1 MKKPVSFYFGLWA
14 AKFFN
19 LGLKICG
26 KNIPY
31 MVGNT
36 AAKICKGFVRYM
48 DTPGTIIAVT
58 GTNGKTTVASMLTD
72 IFRHNGYKTINNT
85 GYNTFPGII
94 GTLIKSTSWTGK
106 TKYDVAILEI
116 DEMTSDKTYSY
127 IIPDYLIC
135 CNLFRDSA
143 KRNAHS
149 EFIAGIMRKAIPETT
164 RLILNGDDIIS
175 SGLRTEQEACYFG
188 ISKTKD
194 DTDTPPNIVR
204 DIVYCPVCGGKLDYE
219 FFRYHHIGRCRC
231 MKCEY
236 TSPKVDYDVV
246 DVNHGKMVMMT
257 PYGREEYRL
266 LHDAIFNVYNMAAAV
281 ALLHQFG
288 MDYETIR
295 SSMEAIKLDTTR
307 YEKKTICGIEYEN
320 LLAKGMNAVACSRVF
335 DSLSKDK
342 ASMAVLLL
350 IDDLHDNLYSSE
362 FINWIYDMDCE
373 FLNSDNIKQIIL
385 CGKRCYDYKLRCLLA
400 GVPEDRIYTSFEE
413 QEGANYLKLQD
424 VSKVVLLH
432 EVYLYD
438 QSLEL
443 EKKIIQKIEKE
454 AGKP

>member
-1 MKKPVSFYFGLWA
+1 MKKPISFYFGLWA
-14 AKFFN
+14 AKIFN

-36 AAKICKGFVRYM
+36 AAKFCKGFVKYM
-48 DTPGTIIAVT
+48 DTPGTIISVT

-72 IFRHNGYKTINNT
+72 ILRHNGYKTINNT
-85 GYNTFPGII
+85 GYNTFPGLI

-116 DEMTSDKTYSY
+116 DELTSDKTYSY
-127 IIPDYLIC
+127 IKPDYLIC

-149 EFIAGIMRKAIPETT
+149 EFIADIMRGAIPKETK
-164 RLILNGDDIIS
+164 LILNGDDIIS
-175 SGLRTEQEACYFG
+175 SGLRTNQEAYYFG
-188 ISKTKD
+188 IDKTEYD
-194 DTDTPPNIVR
+194 VETPPNIAR
-204 DIVYCPVCGGKLDYE
+204 DIVYCPKCGGELKYD
-219 FFRYHHIGRCRC
+219 FFRYHHIGRCS
-231 MKCEY
+231 CESCDF
-236 TSPKVDYDVV
+236 TSPKVDYDVISF
-246 DVNHGKMVMMT
+246 DDEKMLLKT
-257 PYGREEYRL
+257 PDGVEEYKL
-266 LHDAIFNVYNMAAAV
+266 LHNAIFNVYNMASAIT
-281 ALLHQFG
+281 LLHQFG
-288 MDYETIR
+288 MGYNQIKT
-295 SSMEAIKLDTTR
+295 SMEAIKLDTTR
-307 YEKKTICGIEYEN
+307 YEKKMVCGIEYEN

-335 DSLSKDK
+335 DSLSKDP
-342 ASMAVLLL
+342 ANMAVLLL

-400 GVPEDRIYTSFEE
+400 GVPEDRLYTSFEE
-413 QEGANYLKLQD
+413 QEGANYLKLD
-424 VSKVVLLH
+424 GIEKVVLLH

-438 QSLEL
+438 QSLDL
-443 EKKIIQKIEKE
+443 EKKIIEKIEKE
-454 AGKP
+454 VSK

>member
-1 MKKPVSFYFGLWA
+1 MKKPISFYFGLWA

-36 AAKICKGFVRYM
+36 AAKFCKGFVKYM
-48 DTPGTIIAVT
+48 DTPGTIISVT

-94 GTLIKSTSWTGK
+94 GTLIKSTTWTGK

-127 IIPDYLIC
+127 ITPDYLIC

-149 EFIAGIMRKAIPETT
+149 EFIADIMRGAIPKETK
-164 RLILNGDDIIS
+164 LILNGDDIIS
-175 SGLRTEQEACYFG
+175 SGLRTNQEAYYFG
-188 ISKTKD
+188 IDKTVQD
-194 DTDTPPNIVR
+194 VSTPPNIAR
-204 DIVYCPVCGGKLDYE
+204 DIVYCPKCGGNLKYD
-219 FFRYHHIGRCRC
+219 FFRYHHIGRCE
-231 MKCEY
+231 CEACDY
-236 TSPKVDYDVV
+236 TSPKVDYDVISF
-246 DVNHGKMVMMT
+246 DEEKLVMKT
-257 PYGREEYRL
+257 PTGNEEYKL
-266 LHDAIFNVYNMAAAV
+266 LHSAIFNVYNMASAIT
-281 ALLHQFG
+281 LLHQFG
-288 MDYETIR
+288 MDYNQIK

-307 YEKKTICGIEYEN
+307 YDKKVVAGIEYEN

-335 DSLSKDK
+335 DSLSKDVVPM
-342 ASMAVLLL
+342 SVVVL

-373 FLNSDNIKQIIL
+373 FLGTDHIKQIIF

-400 GVPEDRIYTSFEE
+400 GVPEDRIYTSFVE
-413 QEGANYLKLQD
+413 QEGANYLKLD
-424 VSKVVLLH
+424 GIEKVVLLH

-438 QSLEL
+438 QSIEL
-443 EKKIIQKIEKE
+443 EKKIIDKIQKE
-454 AGKP
+454 AGK